1 MRPTFEKVY
10 VRTEAVPVREEV
22 EQKRQE
28 CLKIRGD
35 IREAQGL
42 AMEARGMH
50 LQAWIDRILGGAPSG
65 YDVKL
70 INSAEGFL
78 NSIEQAVSY
87 LHVALQNTANRAI
100 NYHIYDYYDIYET
113 YYDKEGKPHRVYK
126 GQNRMERREI
136 RSHCLSGF

>member
-22 EQKRQE
+22 EQKRLE

-35 IREAQGL
+35 IRDVQGL

-65 YDVKL
+65 YDVRL
-70 INSAEGFL
+70 MNSAEGFL
-78 NSIEQAVSY
+78 NSIEQAASC
-87 LHVALQNTANRAI
+87 LHVELHNASNRPI

-113 YYDKEGKPHRVYK
+113 YRDKEGVLHRVRK

-136 RSHCLSGF
+136 RSHCLPGF